1 MQSPLVSIIIPTYN
15 RANFLKIT
23 LESIRGQTFQ
33 DFEIIVVD
41 DGTPNDANEQLCQTF
56 SKVLYIKIENSG
68 GPAKPRNIGIQ
79 NANGKYLAFVDDDDL
94 WLPEKLAQQ
103 VAILEGNLDFGLVHG
118 CCQIIDEKGNIK
130 PEIIGRPGSPDVKHG
145 DVSMQMIG
153 NWGVMMPTSF
163 VRKKVIDKVGFF
175 NENMPPAGEDMEYWT
190 RCSFETKFYYLDEP
204 LVLYRIHHG
213 NISSNSVKYLDLPL
227 YLKKVAENALF
238 TKKIDKKSFNL
249 LINSICQFQIR
260 TVKGNFIKTIKNL
273 FRLNHFWVLG
283 KNNCKM
289 ILYVL
294 FLKKE

>member
-1 MQSPLVSIIIPTYN
+1 MQEVAY
-15 RANFLKIT
+15 ADGFD
-23 LESIRGQTFQ
+23 GQCQQRYRQNQCADTEGAQ
-33 DFEIIVVD
+33 
-41 DGTPNDANEQLCQTF
+41 AEQQA
-56 SKVLYIKIENSG
+56 
-68 GPAKPRNIGIQ
+68 PADRHGAHKP
-79 NANGKYLAFVDDDDL
+79 
-94 WLPEKLAQQ
+94 
-103 VAILEGNLDFGLVHG
+103 HG
-118 CCQIIDEKGNIK
+118 ALQAEV
-130 PEIIGRPGSPDVKHG
+130 GR
-145 DVSMQMIG
+145 G

-213 NISSNSVKYLDLPL
+213 NISSDSIKYLDLPL
-227 YLKKVAENALF
+227 YLKKVAENALL
-238 TKKIDKKSFNL
+238 TRKIDKKSFNL